1 MLREVRLSFGSV
13 FHSVQ
18 NIAHLARNQGLQ
30 PGDRNLVIWA
40 NLVVV
45 FGVGKSQR
53 EQALLLQVSLCEEE
67 K

>member
-1 MLREVRLSFGSV
+1 M

-18 NIAHLARNQGLQ
+18 NIAHLARNKGFQ
-30 PGDRNLVIWA
+30 PCDGDLVIWA

-53 EQALLLQVSLCEEE
+53 EQALLLQVSLCE
-67 K
+67 KGKKWKYQTKKH